1 MASSGSR
8 VAAPLAG
15 TGGGT
20 KVLVVDDEP
29 HITEVLSTT
38 LRFAG
43 FQVCVAATGGEAV
56 EIVRTEE
63 PAIVV
68 LDVGLPDTD
77 GFALCRRLRS
87 MGNLVPILFLTARDG
102 VADRVAGL
110 GFGADDYITKP
121 FAISEVIARIQAV
134 LRRVNAEPRP
144 APVLQVA
151 DLELDE
157 EAHEVRR
164 AGRLVELS
172 PTEFRLLRYLMVNH
186 GRVLTKARIRDQVW
200 DYDFGG
206 GIAVVEKAISQLR
219 SKVDCIASEPR
230 LLRTVRGVGYV
241 LSAPR

>member
-1 MASSGSR
+1 MSR
-8 VAAPLAG
+8 AAGPLAG
-15 TGGGT
+15 VGAGA

-29 HITEVLSTT
+29 RITEVLSTT

-56 EIVRTEE
+56 EIVRAEQPE
-63 PAIVV
+63 IVV

-87 MGNLVPILFLTARDG
+87 AGNLVPILFLTARDG
-102 VADRVAGL
+102 VEDRVAGL
-110 GFGADDYITKP
+110 GFGADDYIAKP
-121 FAISEVIARIQAV
+121 FAVSEVIARIQAV
-134 LRRVNAEPRP
+134 LRRVNAESRSTPTLR
-144 APVLQVA
+144 VA

-164 AGRLVELS
+164 AGRLVDLS

-206 GIAVVEKAISQLR
+206 GISVVEKGISQLR
-219 SKVDCIASEPR
+219 AKIEGTASEPH

>member
-1 MASSGSR
+1 MSR
-8 VAAPLAG
+8 TAGPLAG
-15 TGGGT
+15 AGGGA

-43 FQVCVAATGGEAV
+43 FRVCVAATAGEAA
-56 EIVRTEE
+56 EIVRAEQPE
-63 PAIVV
+63 IVV

-77 GFALCRRLRS
+77 GFDLCRRLREA
-87 MGNLVPILFLTARDG
+87 GNLVPILFLTARDG
-102 VADRVAGL
+102 VEDRVAGL
-110 GFGADDYITKP
+110 GLGADDYITKP
-121 FAISEVIARIQAV
+121 FAVSEVIARIQAV
-134 LRRVNAEPRP
+134 LRRVNAESRSTPTLR
-144 APVLQVA
+144 VG

-157 EAHEVRR
+157 EAYEVRR
-164 AGRLVELS
+164 AGRTVDLS

-206 GIAVVEKAISQLR
+206 GISVVEKGISQLR
-219 SKVDCIASEPR
+219 AKIDSSAGEPH